1 MEVSWREGIVWIVSE
16 TYEGPADLMNF
27 FIERGKLPPH
37 EVAAHP
43 LLEALLPLLERLPLE
58 ERMEVLLFLA
68 HLLWLKAK
76 ALLPTF
82 PSQEAPSAEATPPS
96 APENPLS
103 PTLLQTWEA
112 IIQQNQ
118 YRLSRPPTNDI
129 TPLPLLKPI
138 TQMDLL
144 RTYLALQAAYENR
157 QRRYQVQLP
166 ALSLENVAQD
176 LQTYFSQTPQTTLS
190 ALFSSLPPNALYW
203 AMAFFVILSW
213 IQEERLHYKPI
224 TLWEGHLTWVDQPR

>member
-1 MEVSWREGIVWIVSE
+1 
-16 TYEGPADLMNF
+16 
-27 FIERGKLPPH
+27 
-37 EVAAHP
+37 
-43 LLEALLPLLERLPLE
+43 
-58 ERMEVLLFLA
+58 
-68 HLLWLKAK
+68 
-76 ALLPTF
+76 
-82 PSQEAPSAEATPPS
+82 
-96 APENPLS
+96 
-103 PTLLQTWEA
+103 
-112 IIQQNQ
+112 
-118 YRLSRPPTNDI
+118 
-129 TPLPLLKPI
+129 
-138 TQMDLL
+138 MDLL

-166 ALSLENVAQD
+166 ALSLETVAQD